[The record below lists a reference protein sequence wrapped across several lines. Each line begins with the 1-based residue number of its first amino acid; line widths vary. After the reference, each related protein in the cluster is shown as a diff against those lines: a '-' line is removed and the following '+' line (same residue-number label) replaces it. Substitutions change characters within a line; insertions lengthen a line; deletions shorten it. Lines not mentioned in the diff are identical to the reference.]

1 MSKKCPTKEMIDRS
15 RKRIAKKCPTK
26 EMIDRS
32 RKRVTKKYKK
42 LIEACKKGR

>member
-15 RKRIAKKCPTK
+15 RKRIAKK
-26 EMIDRS
+26 
-32 RKRVTKKYKK
+32 YKK